1 MLCHGYV
8 IFPTFH
14 HFTAYHNEKFGLT
27 EFQSGLLLS
36 LNGLL
41 ILEMPIVSI
50 SQRKGIDKLK
60 IILWDL
66 Y

>member
-8 IFPTFH
+8 IFPPL
-14 HFTAYHNEKFGLT
+14 YRLPYNEKFGLT

-41 ILEMPIVSI
+41 IFFVPIVV